1 MNAACEGFRKLHERD
16 ASGEL
21 TARQFARLDRHREAC
36 PACLA
41 LARGADPLQVFQ
53 ALARESRDEGFWTG
67 TNRALRAGI
76 REEGRLGPAESLLL
90 LRPAY
95 RVALAAMLVLA
106 LGLVAGVL
114 SPSLEVP
121 TEEPPAAVVTGMA
134 AGEVMVPTVE
144 SIQSE
149 NATVYEMKVF
159 GEDDQVIQV
168 VMIFDDG
175 IDL

>member
-1 MNAACEGFRKLHERD
+1 MNTACEGFRNLHELEQ
-16 ASGEL
+16 SGEL

-36 PACLA
+36 SSCLA
-41 LARGADPLQVFQ
+41 LARQADPLGLFRVLSQ
-53 ALARESRDEGFWTG
+53 ESRDDVFWTG

-95 RVALAAMLVLA
+95 RVALAAVLVLA

-121 TEEPPAAVVTGMA
+121 PAEAPEAMLAGGA
-134 AGEVMVPTVE
+134 PGEVMLPTVE

-149 NATVYEMKVF
+149 DATVYEMKVF
-159 GEDDQVIQV
+159 GEEDQVIQV

>member
-1 MNAACEGFRKLHERD
+1 MNAACEGFRKLHELE

-21 TARQFARLDRHREAC
+21 TARQFTRLDRHREAC
-36 PACLA
+36 PSCLA
-41 LARGADPLQVFQ
+41 LARQADPLGLFQ
-53 ALARESRDEGFWTG
+53 TLSQESRDDGFWAG

-76 REEGRLGPAESLLL
+76 WEEGRLGPAESLLL

-95 RVALAAMLVLA
+95 RVALAAVLVLA
-106 LGLVAGVL
+106 LGLVAAVL

-121 TEEPPAAVVTGMA
+121 PAEWPEAVVTGA
-134 AGEVMVPTVE
+134 APGQVMLPTVE

-149 NATVYEMKVF
+149 DATLYEMKVF
-159 GEDDQVIQV
+159 GEEDQVIQV